1 MLGESTECG
10 RGEGLAARLGGQ
22 SLHSP
27 RAFLVCPVVGS
38 HLAEMSYGTN
48 KPLSKP
54 FYLCVYDRGSVK
66 EAFGAL
72 KCF

>member
-38 HLAEMSYGTN
+38 HLAVPQYYISSTES
-48 KPLSKP
+48 
-54 FYLCVYDRGSVK
+54 
-66 EAFGAL
+66 
-72 KCF
+72 

>member
-1 MLGESTECG
+1 MLGESTESG

-38 HLAEMSYGTN
+38 HLAVPQYYISSTEN
-48 KPLSKP
+48 KKLQII
-54 FYLCVYDRGSVK
+54 FEILYY
-66 EAFGAL
+66 
-72 KCF
+72 